1 MNQKIHLACLLLLFS
16 INHIK
21 GQIDAK
27 QKDSLLF
34 EMRNGKTDTAKV
46 TAYYAYGDLW
56 FDTNKDTAYFY
67 YIQGKELAH
76 SKNNYLLEA
85 FAHGYL
91 IVLLNDEGK
100 YKEALDL
107 CIEAKLLFEKA
118 MAQPKQ
124 MAIVHLNLG
133 NEWQY
138 LGSFKNAADNY
149 FSGLRLAETAKNIKS
164 QAICLNNL
172 SSLYA
177 EMGDTTNQL
186 LFAQKAKTI
195 SSISNDSSRIFSA
208 ITNLVAAYLA
218 NKKFDKA
225 FIELQNL
232 KKLAAILNNPEY
244 QLDADI
250 SFADYY
256 METKNNEQAIYFF
269 KKVLEQCKLVG
280 NKEYEIAAAKNLAKL
295 YYESNNIDLAK
306 TYATNT
312 LALAIGANAKSEE
325 ALIIKLMADIDE
337 KNGKYPSA
345 LQLRKR
351 YETIADTLALE
362 SGRKEILKLQ
372 AEYENEKK
380 ETQLKLQQSTIKQKN
395 TLNILLGSIA
405 AAILLVSLV
414 SYKNYRNKQQLQQQ
428 KISELETQQQLS
440 ATEAV
445 LKGEEQERT
454 RLAKDLHDGL
464 GGMLSG
470 IKYSFN
476 TMKGNLIM
484 TPDNAQAFERSM
496 DMLDSSIKE
505 MRRVAHNMMPEALV
519 KFGLDTALKDFCNDI
534 QQSGALQISYQSI
547 GTQNATIDQTAAIT
561 IYRIVQELINNTIKH
576 AAAKKAI
583 VQVTKSDNKLSVTV
597 EDDGKGF
604 DTAIIN
610 NPVGMGWGNI
620 TNRVDFLKGKLDVD
634 SRPGKGTSVHIEINI

>member
-1 MNQKIHLACLLLLFS
+1 MHQKIHLACLLLLFS

-149 FSGLRLAETAKNIKS
+149 FSGLRLAEIAKNIKS
-164 QAICLNNL
+164 QAICINNL

-177 EMGDTTNQL
+177 EMHDTTNQL

-306 TYATNT
+306 TYATKT
-312 LALAIGANAKSEE
+312 LAIAIGANAKSEE
-325 ALIIKLMADIDE
+325 ALIVKLMADIDE

-519 KFGLDTALKDFCNDI
+519 KFGVDTALKDFCNDI

-583 VQVTKSDNKLSVTV
+583 VQLTKSDNKLSVTV

-610 NPVGMGWGNI
+610 NPVGMGWSNI

-634 SRPGKGTSVHIEINI
+634 SQHGKGTSVHIEINI